1 MLPLG
6 GVAEIVVSNNIYP
19 ADGDVQPPRLG
30 RRSESEDT
38 VTTEAPTTPGGAV
51 AFRDA
56 GDGVRARNLARVLR
70 LVHLGGAQSRAQL
83 TAATGLNRSTIA
95 DLVVELVAEGWVVER
110 DPDPVGRVGRPS
122 PVVEVAPRTL
132 VVAVN
137 PEIDAVEIAA
147 IDLGCRVAV
156 RERIETSTL
165 MTAEE
170 VAALVG
176 EVVDRWRGGPL
187 EASRLVALGVAVP
200 GLVRA
205 ADGLVRNAPH
215 LGWTDAPVGGLLVEA
230 TGLPVAVGNDASLG
244 ALAEHLFGAA
254 AGADDVVYLNGGP
267 SGIGGGIIVHGAP
280 VGGVGGYAGEFGQNR
295 VGITG
300 DAVLEDE
307 VSRARLLDVL
317 GLGAADDAALAA
329 ALAAASDDGPVR
341 EECLRQREL
350 LAQAIA
356 DAVNVLN
363 PSVVV
368 LGGFL
373 AQLEELDRD
382 GFAAV
387 VASRAM
393 AENVEGLRILPAS
406 LGADR
411 LLLGAAELAFSS
423 AGVI

>member
-1 MLPLG
+1 M
-6 GVAEIVVSNNIYP
+6 
-19 ADGDVQPPRLG
+19 
-30 RRSESEDT
+30 
-38 VTTEAPTTPGGAV
+38 TTEAPTAPDRPGV
-51 AFRDA
+51 ARDG

-70 LVHLGGAQSRAQL
+70 LVHLGGARSRAQL
-83 TAATGLNRSTIA
+83 TSATGLNRSTIA
-95 DLVVELVAEGWVVER
+95 DLVAELVADGWVVER

-122 PVVEVAPRTL
+122 PVVDAAPRTL

-147 IDLGCRVAV
+147 IDLGCRIAV

-176 EVVDRWRGGPL
+176 EVVDRWRGDPL
-187 EASRLVALGVAVP
+187 QGSRLVAVGVAVP

-215 LGWTDAPVGGLLVEA
+215 LGWSDAPVRALVAEA
-230 TGLPVAVGNDASLG
+230 TGLPTAVGNDASLG

-254 AGADDVVYLNGGP
+254 QGADDIVYLNGGP

-307 VSRARLLDVL
+307 VSRARLLATL
-317 GLGAADDAALAA
+317 GLGAADDATLAE
-329 ALAAASDDGPVR
+329 ALAAASDEGAVHA
-341 EECLRQREL
+341 ECLRQREL

-373 AQLEELDRD
+373 AQLEELDRE
-382 GFAAV
+382 GFAAA

-393 AENVEGLRILPAS
+393 PENAEGLRILPAS
-406 LGADR
+406 LAADR
-411 LLLGAAELAFSS
+411 LLLGAAELAFVS